1 MSEDGIERPAAA
13 RAKAVAEAAAGA
25 DRRPND
31 STRPRTPAQA
41 RGEHAEA
48 LAAEFLAGRGLRIVA
63 RNFRVKGGELDL
75 VAEEGRTL
83 VFVEVRLRSNPRFGG
98 AGESIT
104 ATKRRRV
111 ILAARCFLSTR
122 RNYADRA
129 CRFDCVL
136 LNGLIGADTQGS
148 GRIEWI
154 RDAFPAE

>member
-1 MSEDGIERPAAA
+1 VSEDGIERPAAA
-13 RAKAVAEAAAGA
+13 CAKATAGA

-31 STRPRTPAQA
+31 STRPRTAAQA
-41 RGEHAEA
+41 SGEHAEA

-75 VAEEGRTL
+75 VAEDGRTL
-83 VFVEVRLRSNPRFGG
+83 VFVEVRLRSNARFGG

-111 ILAARCFLSTR
+111 VLAARCFLASR
-122 RNYADRA
+122 KDYADRA

-136 LNGLIGADTQGS
+136 LNGLNSADEPVS
-148 GRIEWI
+148 SRIEWI